1 MRNVPSKTI
10 KYIVQGGTRRLD
22 EWMRKRKFRVTLDK
36 YWLRKDLCERSDRDI
51 LEAGRFSE
59 GT

>member
-1 MRNVPSKTI
+1 MPSKTI
-10 KYIVQGGTRRLD
+10 KYMVQGGTSRLD
-22 EWMRKRKFRVTLDK
+22 EWMRRKFRVILDK